1 MYALPNHIKGTTWVC
16 ADPCKNYAQACSD
29 SYWIWICIT
38 IVFGSVFV
46 FFNLG
51 NQKFLQ
57 MFFTG
62 CRFVELALA
71 AILIIYCLATQ
82 PFLPTK
88 SDGSS
93 PYNGK
98 DYVNPSVP
106 AFSWNTAAVGSLIS
120 SLTFA

>member
-1 MYALPNHIKGTTWVC
+1 MYALPNHIKGAPWVC
-16 ADPCKNYAQACSD
+16 ADPCKVYAQSCSD

-38 IVFGSVFV
+38 IVFGSIFV

-57 MFFTG
+57 MFFTA
-62 CRFVELALA
+62 CRFLELSLA

-82 PFLPTK
+82 PFLK
-88 SDGSS
+88 NEDGSS
-93 PYNGK
+93 PYKGSNFI
-98 DYVNPSVP
+98 NPNVP
-106 AFSWNTAAVGSLIS
+106 AFKWNTAAIGSLIS